1 MSLTAKHLSYAY
13 ADTTIIDDVNVEV
26 QAGKILVV
34 IGPNGAGKSSLLKL
48 LSGEL
53 KPSAGA
59 IHFDQQS
66 LAAWPRREL
75 ACVRAVLRQQESLS
89 FAFTVMEMVLMGR
102 APHGTNHIVNKEI
115 SMAALTAMDV
125 VQLKERLYTEL
136 SGGEKQRV
144 QLARCFAQ
152 IWQNK
157 QSRYLLLDEPV
168 SALDIAHQKILMQ
181 QIKKLSNDGVGIV
194 VALHDLNLAAQYADE
209 VLLMNKGCV
218 VVKGSPETVL
228 TAKNIEAVYNTS
240 VSIVSHPELNIPQV
254 LIY

>member
-1 MSLTAKHLSYAY
+1 MSLTAKHLSHAY

-26 QAGKILVV
+26 EPGKILVV

-48 LSGEL
+48 LTGEL
-53 KPSAGA
+53 KPNAGA
-59 IHFDQQS
+59 INFDQQP

-102 APHGTNHIVNKEI
+102 APHRTSHVVNNEI
-115 SMAALTAMDV
+115 SISALTAMDA
-125 VQLKERLYTEL
+125 VQFKQRLYTEL

-152 IWQNK
+152 IWENK

-181 QIKKLSNDGVGIV
+181 QIKKFSNDGVGVII
-194 VALHDLNLAAQYADE
+194 ALHDLNLAAQYADQ
-209 VLLMNKGCV
+209 VLLMNKGRV
-218 VVKGSPETVL
+218 VVKGSPEAVL
-228 TAKNIEAVYNTS
+228 TAANIESVYNTT
-240 VSIVSHPELNIPQV
+240 VSIVSHPELNVPQV
-254 LIY
+254 LIC